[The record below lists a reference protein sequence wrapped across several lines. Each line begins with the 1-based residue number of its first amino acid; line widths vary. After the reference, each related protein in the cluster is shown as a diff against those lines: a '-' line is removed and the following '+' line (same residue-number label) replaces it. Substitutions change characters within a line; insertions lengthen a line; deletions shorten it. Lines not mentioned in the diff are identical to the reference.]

1 MKFKNMTRRNLKKA
15 AVSIETILVSA
26 TILVIASVVVLTL
39 TARMGTVN
47 EGASDRIDIASD
59 ILNEANK
66 EYEES
71 E

>member
-1 MKFKNMTRRNLKKA
+1 MTRRNFKKA

-39 TARMGTVN
+39 TSRMGTVN
-47 EGASDRIDIASD
+47 EGASDRIDIASG